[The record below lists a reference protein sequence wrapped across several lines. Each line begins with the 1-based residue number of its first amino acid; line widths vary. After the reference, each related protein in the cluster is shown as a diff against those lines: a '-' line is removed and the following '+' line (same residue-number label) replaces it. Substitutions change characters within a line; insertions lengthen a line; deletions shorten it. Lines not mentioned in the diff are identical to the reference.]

1 MIFSKLYEST
11 GANEMYADD
20 YFEMADVNAVYEE
33 YAFINQGLNMCM
45 EALMISDI
53 TIDEQMLDIMSEAIL
68 FEGADPEDAQSDAE
82 AAAGEES
89 EKVSCSFKQKVL
101 GLLGK
106 AKNSFTN
113 FASKV
118 KAGLQSL
125 FKNDAMEKYGEAL
138 ANYVPGEMEIKVK
151 QTLPN
156 LKAGDAAVKKGVRVC
171 LNMIKN
177 PFRHYGPDSYP
188 DVKAVKAIYSG
199 RESNESVVSK
209 KLVQQ
214 CMTIIKNK
222 SAMYNEVEKDINL
235 ADQAH
240 DAARSAIGKTTK
252 ETSSACKII
261 NKAHSVL
268 CELLTAK
275 QNAYKEA
282 AKISNTILNK
292 IGSGKAEK
300 NQMKANAKADK
311 KAAKYAAKHTND
323 EAEPAE
329 ESYNDLFTR
338 FLNGEI

>member
-11 GANEMYADD
+11 GINGMYADD

-53 TIDEQMLDIMSEAIL
+53 TIDEQILDIMSEAIL

-82 AAAGEES
+82 QAASEES
-89 EKVSCSFKQKVL
+89 EEVSSSFKQKML
-101 GLLGK
+101 GILARVK
-106 AKNSFTN
+106 TSFTN

-156 LKAGDAAVKKGVRVC
+156 LKAGDAAVKKGVRQC

-177 PFRHYGPDSYP
+177 PYKQYGPDSYP
-188 DVKAVKAIYSG
+188 DVKAVKALYAG
-199 RESNESVVSK
+199 RESNESVVTK

-222 SAMYNEVEKDINL
+222 SAMYDEIEKDMDL
-235 ADQAH
+235 VDQVYTV
-240 DAARSAIGKTTK
+240 ARKAIGKVTR
-252 ETSSACKII
+252 ESSSACKII
-261 NKAHSVL
+261 NKADNIL
-268 CELLTAK
+268 YELLTAK

-292 IGSGKAEK
+292 IGSGKAAK
-300 NQMKANAKADK
+300 HQMKVNARAEK
-311 KAAKYAAKHTND
+311 KAARYAAKHAND

-338 FLNGEI
+338 FLNGEM